1 MEHTKAD
8 FVRLAEIEKL
18 LQRPSDLSN
27 LPYDCPARAAQKIR
41 ARTAT
46 TRDYLTVFGS
56 PAERVESSADYLLQ
70 TLAEKPQ
77 THSKI

>member
-1 MEHTKAD
+1 VEHIKAN

-27 LPYDCPARAAQKIR
+27 LPYDCPARAAQRIR

-46 TRDYLTVFGS
+46 TRDYLTVFGN
-56 PAERVESSADYLLQ
+56 PPERVEPSVDYLLQ
-70 TLAEKPQ
+70 TLAKQ
-77 THSKI
+77 TQNL